1 MRSNASAK
9 TTPTGG
15 ANPMSTGCNGNNRNR
30 LCGIILA
37 VACLVLNAGP
47 GRAEDAYPSNPIRMI
62 VPYPPG
68 GSSDNLGRIVAE
80 RLGHQLNSTIFVE
93 NRPGATTQ
101 VGTEAVAQ
109 AKPDGYTLLLAAGT
123 AFTVLPNL
131 RKLSFSID
139 NFEVIGGVASYIGVL
154 AVNNSLPVK
163 SFDEF
168 IKYARANPGK
178 LSYGSAGEGSVG
190 NIAGG
195 ALARETKIDIL
206 HVPFQGSA
214 DAGTNAIAGHV
225 DFVIDG
231 AAIPMAKQ
239 GLLRPLVAF
248 AQRRHPEMPDLP
260 SLKDFNINI
269 ELAQSSGW
277 AVMAPKGTPKPIV
290 DKLSNA
296 LEKALA
302 ESDVAQRFQQANAIV
317 NWQPA
322 PLFLEGMQKDLKFY
336 SELLPAIG
344 LKREN

>member
-1 MRSNASAK
+1 
-9 TTPTGG
+9 
-15 ANPMSTGCNGNNRNR
+15 MSTGCNGNNRNR

-68 GSSDNLGRIVAE
+68 GSSDDLGRIVAE

-168 IKYARANPGK
+168 IKYARARPRQTK
-178 LSYGSAGEGSVG
+178 LRFGRGRVG
-190 NIAGG
+190 WQYSRRCACPRN
-195 ALARETKIDIL
+195 E
-206 HVPFQGSA
+206 
-214 DAGTNAIAGHV
+214 N
-225 DFVIDG
+225 
-231 AAIPMAKQ
+231 
-239 GLLRPLVAF
+239 
-248 AQRRHPEMPDLP
+248 RHPAC
-260 SLKDFNINI
+260 SVSRF
-269 ELAQSSGW
+269 GRRRY
-277 AVMAPKGTPKPIV
+277 
-290 DKLSNA
+290 
-296 LEKALA
+296 
-302 ESDVAQRFQQANAIV
+302 QRDCGAC
-317 NWQPA
+317 
-322 PLFLEGMQKDLKFY
+322 
-336 SELLPAIG
+336 
-344 LKREN
+344 